1 MIGISPP
8 TQPHPLTRATDV
20 SEISAVLNEIR
31 NLEKLINVQIEQIRS
46 SATDRE
52 VRIRVL
58 EVSATKFNFIL
69 YMSMGGGLMSL
80 IELIAI
86 LAILANLK

>member
-1 MIGISPP
+1 MTVSPP
-8 TQPHPLTRATDV
+8 TQPHPLTRSTDINEM
-20 SEISAVLNEIR
+20 STVLGEIR
-31 NLEKLINVQIEQIRS
+31 NLEKLLNVQLEQIQT

-52 VRIRVL
+52 IRIRVL